1 MSNHTVLCFDHGQKR
16 IGVAV
21 GQAVSGTA
29 TPLEII
35 KARQG
40 KPDWER
46 IRHLVDEWRP
56 GAFVVGRP
64 LTMDGEI
71 QDATEAA
78 EKFARQLHGRHPL
91 PLHFADE
98 RLSSY
103 EAQQRL
109 KSSYNIDDHAAQ
121 LILETWFSENA
132 GDETGGTI
140 SRSNET

>member
-1 MSNHTVLCFDHGQKR
+1 MSKQTVLCFDHGEKR

-21 GQAVSGTA
+21 GQTISATA

-35 KARQG
+35 KTRNG

-46 IRHLVDEWRP
+46 IKHLVSEWDP

-64 LTMDGEI
+64 LTMEGET
-71 QDATEAA
+71 QAATEAA

-91 PLHFADE
+91 PVHFADE

-103 EAQQRL
+103 EARQRL
-109 KSSYNIDDHAAQ
+109 KSSYDIDDHAAQ
-121 LILETWFSENA
+121 LILESWFAEQQQA
-132 GDETGGTI
+132 
-140 SRSNET
+140 